1 MGATTAAVP
10 QIKWKVQPSY
20 HTRGIGTSRSWPKAE
35 YADGSIAASIE
46 CESVYVPANVRS
58 GEHKPLTIRFADY
71 STTPW
76 SWRRLTKQAATLAE
90 AKALFAAFLAQHHD
104 RFAPKAATQS
114 KAIVA
119 TVATEAATEC
129 DAGGL

>member
-1 MGATTAAVP
+1 MGTTTSVVP
-10 QIKWKVQPSY
+10 KIKWRVQQRFDIWHP
-20 HTRGIGTSRSWPKAE
+20 RGWPDAE

-46 CESVYVPANVRS
+46 CESVYEPANVRS

-76 SWRRLTKQAATLAE
+76 RWKRLTKQAATLAE

-104 RFAPKAATQS
+104 RFAPKAAT
-114 KAIVA
+114 VA
-119 TVATEAATEC
+119 TAATKAATEC
-129 DAGGL
+129 DTAGL